1 MSLQTRRE
9 RRAKERQER
18 SRRARAPITHAS
30 PRVRSTWI
38 AAGVLAAAVALVLGV
53 MAFGAVRTGPATTF
67 DLRDR
72 KYDIQGEVIGS
83 HMPDESNAHV
93 PAGQKVTYQTDPPT
107 SGSHWGAPAAPAP
120 WGIKD
125 TTLPNEVIMHNMEHG
140 GVIVFYKGLSDDE
153 LIKLKDLVRTL
164 SQNGFPKLI
173 LEPYS
178 ALTDARVA
186 LSAWRWQLKLPGYD
200 DAQVVKFVRSHYQG
214 PDAPEPQ
221 AQ

>member
-9 RRAKERQER
+9 RRQRERQ
-18 SRRARAPITHAS
+18 RREHRTRGPITQA
-30 PRVRSTWI
+30 PRRLGGRWVGL
-38 AAGVLAAAVALVLGV
+38 GVVVAAVLLIVGAF
-53 MAFGAVRTGPATTF
+53 AFGAVRPGPATAF
-67 DLRDR
+67 DLRDAR
-72 KYDIQGEVIGS
+72 YDPRGEVVGT
-83 HMPDESNAHV
+83 HMADEGNAHV
-93 PAGQKVTYQTDPPT
+93 PAGQRVTYQNDPPT
-107 SGSHWGAPAAPAP
+107 SGSHWGSPAAPTP
-120 WGIKD
+120 WGVKD

-140 GVIVFYKGLSDDE
+140 GVVVFYKGLDPDE

-164 SQNGFPKLI
+164 QQNGFPKMV
-173 LEPYS
+173 LEPYP
-178 ALTDARVA
+178 ALTDSRVA